1 MPERPNLLFIFTDQ
15 QRADTMACYGN
26 RMIETPNLNRLS
38 DESFVFE
45 NAYVSAP
52 ICSPSRSTIMTGL
65 WPHTSGVLKNNY
77 PLDQSTPVI
86 AEMLPGDYISGYYGK
101 WHLGNEVKRQHGFD
115 RWVSIEDQYRDYYQE
130 ADYGSTYSDHFHHLV
145 EQGYEP
151 DRDFEGAKGVFEAFR
166 RQGERRAHQ
175 GYVPG
180 GPRIGVHP
188 HL

>member
-1 MPERPNLLFIFTDQ
+1 MAASCKGCVVRTRISGPAVRSRVLSVSLQPRRLNADEAALAESTEVKDHPMPERPNLLFIFTDQ

-77 PLDQSTPVI
+77 PLDPSTP
-86 AEMLPGDYISGYYGK
+86 
-101 WHLGNEVKRQHGFD
+101 
-115 RWVSIEDQYRDYYQE
+115 
-130 ADYGSTYSDHFHHLV
+130 
-145 EQGYEP
+145 
-151 DRDFEGAKGVFEAFR
+151 
-166 RQGERRAHQ
+166 
-175 GYVPG
+175 
-180 GPRIGVHP
+180 
-188 HL
+188 

>member
-65 WPHTSGVLKNNY
+65 WPHTSGVLKNNF
-77 PLDQSTPVI
+77 PLDDSTPVI
-86 AEMLPGDYISGYYGK
+86 SEMLPPDYISGYYGK

-130 ADYGSTYSDHFHHLV
+130 ADYRLDLLRPLPPLGGTGL
-145 EQGYEP
+145 
-151 DRDFEGAKGVFEAFR
+151 
-166 RQGERRAHQ
+166 RA
-175 GYVPG
+175 
-180 GPRIGVHP
+180 GP
-188 HL
+188 

>member
-65 WPHTSGVLKNNY
+65 WPHTSGVLKNNF
-77 PLDQSTPVI
+77 PLDPIQRRLSLRCCPPTTSP
-86 AEMLPGDYISGYYGK
+86 ATTESGI
-101 WHLGNEVKRQHGFD
+101 WATR
-115 RWVSIEDQYRDYYQE
+115 
-130 ADYGSTYSDHFHHLV
+130 
-145 EQGYEP
+145 
-151 DRDFEGAKGVFEAFR
+151 
-166 RQGERRAHQ
+166 
-175 GYVPG
+175 
-180 GPRIGVHP
+180 
-188 HL
+188 